1 VSKDKDLT
9 FEAALARLEQVVA
22 DMEGG
27 QLALEQSISRFEEG
41 MKLSQFCA
49 TQLEAIERRIETLVR
64 QADGTFA
71 WQPAE
76 LAKPDPGSDGNR
88 GQ

>member
-1 VSKDKDLT
+1 MTIDKKMT

-27 QLALEQSISRFEEG
+27 QLTLEQSIARFEEG

-49 TQLEAIERRIETLVR
+49 QQLDAIERRIETLVR
-64 QADGTFA
+64 QADGTLQ

-76 LAKPDPGSDGNR
+76 LAPPEDGEAKE
-88 GQ
+88 G